1 MSRCVLGFPYKLPSL
16 LDALVITVLA
26 RNLETLLLPLLRSHA
41 VNAFLYPAPYLQTK
55 FLIMPTCSISNF
67 LTLIWWLICLIWR
80 YRSLLQ
86 SGLSK
91 IITRKCSFC
100 THYALEC
107 VICVDVFFPL
117 HVFFSSIVLTAL
129 N

>member
-1 MSRCVLGFPYKLPSL
+1 MSRCVLGCPYDVSSL
-16 LDALVITVLA
+16 LEALVIASPTSVTCSKCRLC
-26 RNLETLLLPLLRSHA
+26 
-41 VNAFLYPAPYLQTK
+41 PAPYLQIK
-55 FLIMPTCSISNF
+55 FLIMPTCSIRNF

-86 SGLSK
+86 TGLSK

-107 VICVDVFFPL
+107 VICVDVLFPL
-117 HVFFSSIVLTAL
+117 DVSFSSIVLTAL